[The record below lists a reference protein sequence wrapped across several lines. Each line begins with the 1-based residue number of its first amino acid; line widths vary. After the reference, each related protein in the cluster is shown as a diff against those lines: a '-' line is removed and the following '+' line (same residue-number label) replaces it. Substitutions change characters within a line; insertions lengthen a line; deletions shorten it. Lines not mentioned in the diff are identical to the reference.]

1 MKNDILKVMKVLYT
15 MIDDNRQKL
24 EEEAVMLQDEPEAD
38 EVIIDGYTQAEVLGM
53 QLLAD
58 LKLQDSMLHWINS
71 NNLQNLTVQQRK
83 DLFGLLSQFKMESEV
98 IH

>member
-1 MKNDILKVMKVLYT
+1 MKVLYT

-38 EVIIDGYTQAEVLGM
+38 EVILDGYTQAEVLGM

-58 LKLQDSMLHWINS
+58 LKLQDAMLHWINS
-71 NNLQNLTVQQRK
+71 NNLQSLSVQQRK

>member
-15 MIDDNRQKL
+15 MIDENRERL

-38 EVIIDGYTQAEVLGM
+38 EIILDGYTQAEVLGM

-58 LKLQDSMLHWINS
+58 LKLQDAMLHWINT
-71 NNLQNLTVQQRK
+71 NNLQNLTVEQRR
-83 DLFGLLSQFKMESEV
+83 DLFGLLSQFKMDSQEV
-98 IH
+98 H